1 MKKRILGIGLA
12 LMLLTVSAS
21 AAVLTDA
28 PGTPTQDR
36 AVALDARWEDEART
50 AYDLRELPADHLTVN
65 QAVDVYDF
73 VYEQGNRPVRWYP
86 EDTQKAIEAIISV
99 DPDTLHMTEFM
110 RLYAAEIVP
119 PADLEATMTL
129 TIDYQPGQLTV
140 VVLGDT
146 SDPANLVW
154 TPVKSRVTANGQ
166 VEFNVPQALMAQLQ
180 GEDFTQMYLDEEL
193 QLAEQMFPPPEAEE
207 VKRLLQSRAELSDVR
222 RAAAI
227 YKLQRYSYNGNGD
240 SYGVSSCDIQRFFRD
255 IWECSH
261 RLKDVALEN
270 KDFESIITTHNDP
283 QTTVYCDPP
292 YYEAERY
299 AVEFPR
305 SDHQRLHDVLAQHR
319 GFAMVSYNN
328 CDYIRRL
335 YEDFFIYEVERPNSQ
350 SKKKNDIYR
359 EYIMTNYDPR
369 VFASQMTIFGDY
381 SSDGKICRLVHI
393 PERPLRT

>member
-1 MKKRILGIGLA
+1 MKKRILGIGLV
-12 LMLLTVSAS
+12 LMLLTGSAS

-36 AVALDARWEDEART
+36 AVALDSRWEDEART

-110 RLYAAEIVP
+110 RLHAAEIVP

-154 TPVKSRVTANGQ
+154 TPVESRVIANGQ

-180 GEDFTQMYLDEEL
+180 GEDLLFSLLTVRQGARGTVEVETTEVPENLPSKQAGDTTRVVKTVTRNGQALPDDFKIAIVPETELIRREITMLGQFVTEQEQPALNWLPEEDQNRVRYLLGVDGEALIVSDYVPLITEDFRPTDGDAVGTLSFATPYSESQTIVTALGIPDKNADNADEIQNGKTQMKWSVQPAIVREGGVVDVVFD
-193 QLAEQMFPPPEAEE
+193 QLALIDMGTETGLLLMLSEPTAEE
-207 VKRLLQSRAELSDVR
+207 
-222 RAAAI
+222 
-227 YKLQRYSYNGNGD
+227 
-240 SYGVSSCDIQRFFRD
+240 
-255 IWECSH
+255 
-261 RLKDVALEN
+261 
-270 KDFESIITTHNDP
+270 
-283 QTTVYCDPP
+283 
-292 YYEAERY
+292 
-299 AVEFPR
+299 
-305 SDHQRLHDVLAQHR
+305 
-319 GFAMVSYNN
+319 
-328 CDYIRRL
+328 
-335 YEDFFIYEVERPNSQ
+335 
-350 SKKKNDIYR
+350 
-359 EYIMTNYDPR
+359 
-369 VFASQMTIFGDY
+369 
-381 SSDGKICRLVHI
+381 
-393 PERPLRT
+393 

>member
-1 MKKRILGIGLA
+1 MKKRILGICLA

-50 AYDLRELPADHLTVN
+50 AYDLCELPADHLTVN

-99 DPDTLHMTEFM
+99 DPDALYMTEFI
-110 RLYAAEIVP
+110 RLHAAEIVP

-154 TPVKSRVTANGQ
+154 TPVESRVIANGQ

-180 GEDFTQMYLDEEL
+180 GEDLLFSLLTVRQGARGTVEVETTEVPENLPSKQAGDTTRVVKTVTRDGQALPDDFKIAIVPETELIRREITMLGQFVTEQEQPALNWLPEEDQNRVRYLLGVDGEALIVSDYVPLITEDFRPTDGDAVGTLSFATPYSESQTIVTALGIPDKNADNADEIQNGKTQMKWSVQPAIVREGGVVDVVFD
-193 QLAEQMFPPPEAEE
+193 QLALIDMGTETGLLLMLSEPAAEE
-207 VKRLLQSRAELSDVR
+207 
-222 RAAAI
+222 
-227 YKLQRYSYNGNGD
+227 
-240 SYGVSSCDIQRFFRD
+240 
-255 IWECSH
+255 
-261 RLKDVALEN
+261 
-270 KDFESIITTHNDP
+270 
-283 QTTVYCDPP
+283 
-292 YYEAERY
+292 
-299 AVEFPR
+299 
-305 SDHQRLHDVLAQHR
+305 
-319 GFAMVSYNN
+319 
-328 CDYIRRL
+328 
-335 YEDFFIYEVERPNSQ
+335 
-350 SKKKNDIYR
+350 
-359 EYIMTNYDPR
+359 
-369 VFASQMTIFGDY
+369 
-381 SSDGKICRLVHI
+381 
-393 PERPLRT
+393 

>member
-99 DPDTLHMTEFM
+99 DPDALYMTEFM
-110 RLYAAEIVP
+110 RLHAAEIVP

-154 TPVKSRVTANGQ
+154 TPVESRVIANGQ

-180 GEDFTQMYLDEEL
+180 GEDLLFSLLTVRQGARGTVEVETTEVPENLPSKQAGDTTRVVKTVARNGQALPDDFKIAIVPETELIRREITMLGQFVTEQEQPALNWLPEEDQNRVRYLLGVDGEALIVSDYVPLITEDFRPTDGDAVGTLSFATPYSESQTIVTALGIPDKNADNADEIQNGKTQMKWSVQPAIVREGGVVDVVFD
-193 QLAEQMFPPPEAEE
+193 QLALIDMGTETGLLLMLSEPTAEE
-207 VKRLLQSRAELSDVR
+207 
-222 RAAAI
+222 
-227 YKLQRYSYNGNGD
+227 
-240 SYGVSSCDIQRFFRD
+240 
-255 IWECSH
+255 
-261 RLKDVALEN
+261 
-270 KDFESIITTHNDP
+270 
-283 QTTVYCDPP
+283 
-292 YYEAERY
+292 
-299 AVEFPR
+299 
-305 SDHQRLHDVLAQHR
+305 
-319 GFAMVSYNN
+319 
-328 CDYIRRL
+328 
-335 YEDFFIYEVERPNSQ
+335 
-350 SKKKNDIYR
+350 
-359 EYIMTNYDPR
+359 
-369 VFASQMTIFGDY
+369 
-381 SSDGKICRLVHI
+381 
-393 PERPLRT
+393 

>member
-99 DPDTLHMTEFM
+99 DPDALYMTEFM
-110 RLYAAEIVP
+110 RLHAAEIVP

-154 TPVKSRVTANGQ
+154 TPVESRVIANGQ

-180 GEDFTQMYLDEEL
+180 GEDLLFSLLTVRQGARGTVEVETTEVPENLPSKQAGDTTRVVKTVTRDGQALPDDFKIAIVPETELIRREITMLEQFVTEQEQPALNWLPEEDQNRVRYLLGVDGEALIVSDYVPLITEDFRPTDGDAVGTLSFATPYSESQTIVTALGIPDKNADNADEIQNGKTQMKWSVQPAIVREGGVVDVVFD
-193 QLAEQMFPPPEAEE
+193 QLALIDMGTETG
-207 VKRLLQSRAELSDVR
+207 LLLMLSEPT
-222 RAAAI
+222 A
-227 YKLQRYSYNGNGD
+227 K
-240 SYGVSSCDIQRFFRD
+240 
-255 IWECSH
+255 E
-261 RLKDVALEN
+261 
-270 KDFESIITTHNDP
+270 
-283 QTTVYCDPP
+283 
-292 YYEAERY
+292 
-299 AVEFPR
+299 
-305 SDHQRLHDVLAQHR
+305 
-319 GFAMVSYNN
+319 
-328 CDYIRRL
+328 
-335 YEDFFIYEVERPNSQ
+335 
-350 SKKKNDIYR
+350 
-359 EYIMTNYDPR
+359 
-369 VFASQMTIFGDY
+369 
-381 SSDGKICRLVHI
+381 
-393 PERPLRT
+393 

>member
-1 MKKRILGIGLA
+1 MKKRILGICLA

-86 EDTQKAIEAIISV
+86 EDTQKAIEAIISI
-99 DPDTLHMTEFM
+99 DPDALYMTEFM
-110 RLYAAEIVP
+110 RLHAAEIVP

-154 TPVKSRVTANGQ
+154 TPVESRVIANGQ

-180 GEDFTQMYLDEEL
+180 GEDLLFSLLTVRQGARGTVEVETTEVPENLPSKQAGDTTRVVKTVTRDGQALPDDFKIAIVPETELIRREITMLGQFVTEQEQPALNWLPEEDQNRVRYLLGVDGEALIVSDYVPLITEDFRPTDGDAVGTLSFATPYSESQTIVTALGIPDKNADNADEIQNGKTQMKWSVQPAIVREGGVVDVVFD
-193 QLAEQMFPPPEAEE
+193 QLALIDMGTETGLLLMLSEPTAEE
-207 VKRLLQSRAELSDVR
+207 
-222 RAAAI
+222 
-227 YKLQRYSYNGNGD
+227 
-240 SYGVSSCDIQRFFRD
+240 
-255 IWECSH
+255 
-261 RLKDVALEN
+261 
-270 KDFESIITTHNDP
+270 
-283 QTTVYCDPP
+283 
-292 YYEAERY
+292 
-299 AVEFPR
+299 
-305 SDHQRLHDVLAQHR
+305 
-319 GFAMVSYNN
+319 
-328 CDYIRRL
+328 
-335 YEDFFIYEVERPNSQ
+335 
-350 SKKKNDIYR
+350 
-359 EYIMTNYDPR
+359 
-369 VFASQMTIFGDY
+369 
-381 SSDGKICRLVHI
+381 
-393 PERPLRT
+393 

>member
-99 DPDTLHMTEFM
+99 DPDALYMTEFM
-110 RLYAAEIVP
+110 RLHAAEIVP

-154 TPVKSRVTANGQ
+154 TPVESRVIANGQ

-180 GEDFTQMYLDEEL
+180 GED
-193 QLAEQMFPPPEAEE
+193 
-207 VKRLLQSRAELSDVR
+207 LLFSLLTVR
-222 RAAAI
+222 QGAR
-227 YKLQRYSYNGNGD
+227 G
-240 SYGVSSCDIQRFFRD
+240 
-255 IWECSH
+255 
-261 RLKDVALEN
+261 
-270 KDFESIITTHNDP
+270 
-283 QTTVYCDPP
+283 TV
-292 YYEAERY
+292 
-299 AVEFPR
+299 
-305 SDHQRLHDVLAQHR
+305 
-319 GFAMVSYNN
+319 
-328 CDYIRRL
+328 
-335 YEDFFIYEVERPNSQ
+335 EVETTEVPENLP
-350 SKKKNDIYR
+350 SKQAGDP
-359 EYIMTNYDPR
+359 PR
-369 VFASQMTIFGDY
+369 VFKTVTRDGQALPEDFKIASGPETELIRREITMLGQFVTEQEQPALNWLPEEDQNRVRYLLGVDGEALIVSDYLPLITEDFRPTDGDAVGTLSFATPYSESQTIVTALGIPDKNADNADEIQNGKTQMKWSVQPAIVREGGVVDVVFDQLALIDMGTETGLLLML
-381 SSDGKICRLVHI
+381 SE
-393 PERPLRT
+393 PTAEE

>member
-1 MKKRILGIGLA
+1 MKKRILGIGLV
-12 LMLLTVSAS
+12 LMLLTGSAS

-99 DPDTLHMTEFM
+99 DPDALYMTEFM
-110 RLYAAEIVP
+110 RLHAAEIVP

-154 TPVKSRVTANGQ
+154 TTVESRVIANGQ

-180 GEDFTQMYLDEEL
+180 GEDLLFSLLTVRQGARGTVEVETTEVPENLPSKQAGDTTRVVKTVTRNGQALPDDFKIAIVPETELIRREITMLGQFVTEQEQPALNWLPEEDQNRVRYLLGVDGEALIVSDYVPLITEDFRPTDGDAVGTLSFATPYSEGQTIVTALGIPDENADNTDEIQNGKTQMKWSVQPAIVREGGVVDVVFD
-193 QLAEQMFPPPEAEE
+193 QLALIDMGTETGLLLMLSEPTAEE
-207 VKRLLQSRAELSDVR
+207 
-222 RAAAI
+222 
-227 YKLQRYSYNGNGD
+227 
-240 SYGVSSCDIQRFFRD
+240 
-255 IWECSH
+255 
-261 RLKDVALEN
+261 
-270 KDFESIITTHNDP
+270 
-283 QTTVYCDPP
+283 
-292 YYEAERY
+292 
-299 AVEFPR
+299 
-305 SDHQRLHDVLAQHR
+305 
-319 GFAMVSYNN
+319 
-328 CDYIRRL
+328 
-335 YEDFFIYEVERPNSQ
+335 
-350 SKKKNDIYR
+350 
-359 EYIMTNYDPR
+359 
-369 VFASQMTIFGDY
+369 
-381 SSDGKICRLVHI
+381 
-393 PERPLRT
+393 

>member
-1 MKKRILGIGLA
+1 MKKRILGICLA

-99 DPDTLHMTEFM
+99 DPDALYMTEFM
-110 RLYAAEIVP
+110 RLHAAEIVP

-154 TPVKSRVTANGQ
+154 TPVESRVIANGQ

-180 GEDFTQMYLDEEL
+180 GEDLLFSLLTVRQGARGTVEVETTEVPENLPSKQAGDTTRVVKTVTRDGQALPDDFKIAIVPETELIRREITMLGQFVTEQEQPALNWIPEEDQNRVRYLLGVDGEALIVSDYVPLITEDFRPTDGDAVGTLSFATPYSEGQTIVTALGIPDENADNADEIQNGKTQMKWSVQPAIVRKGGVVDVVFD
-193 QLAEQMFPPPEAEE
+193 QLALIDMGTETG
-207 VKRLLQSRAELSDVR
+207 LLLMLSEPT
-222 RAAAI
+222 A
-227 YKLQRYSYNGNGD
+227 K
-240 SYGVSSCDIQRFFRD
+240 
-255 IWECSH
+255 E
-261 RLKDVALEN
+261 
-270 KDFESIITTHNDP
+270 
-283 QTTVYCDPP
+283 
-292 YYEAERY
+292 
-299 AVEFPR
+299 
-305 SDHQRLHDVLAQHR
+305 
-319 GFAMVSYNN
+319 
-328 CDYIRRL
+328 
-335 YEDFFIYEVERPNSQ
+335 
-350 SKKKNDIYR
+350 
-359 EYIMTNYDPR
+359 
-369 VFASQMTIFGDY
+369 
-381 SSDGKICRLVHI
+381 
-393 PERPLRT
+393 

>member
-99 DPDTLHMTEFM
+99 DPDALYMTEFM
-110 RLYAAEIVP
+110 RLHAAEIVP

-154 TPVKSRVTANGQ
+154 TPVESRVIANGQ
-166 VEFNVPQALMAQLQ
+166 VEFDVPQALMAQLQ
-180 GEDFTQMYLDEEL
+180 GEDLLFSLLTVRQGARGTVEVETTEVPENLPSKQAGDTTRVVKTVTRDGQALPDDFKIAIVPETELIRREITMLGQFVTEQEQPALNWLPEEDQNRVRYLLGVDGEALIVSDYVPLITEDFRPTDGDAVGTLSFATPYSESQTIVTALGIPDKNADNADEIQNGKTQMKWSVQPAIVREGGVVDVVFD
-193 QLAEQMFPPPEAEE
+193 QLALIDMGTETGLLLMLSEPTAEE
-207 VKRLLQSRAELSDVR
+207 
-222 RAAAI
+222 
-227 YKLQRYSYNGNGD
+227 
-240 SYGVSSCDIQRFFRD
+240 
-255 IWECSH
+255 
-261 RLKDVALEN
+261 
-270 KDFESIITTHNDP
+270 
-283 QTTVYCDPP
+283 
-292 YYEAERY
+292 
-299 AVEFPR
+299 
-305 SDHQRLHDVLAQHR
+305 
-319 GFAMVSYNN
+319 
-328 CDYIRRL
+328 
-335 YEDFFIYEVERPNSQ
+335 
-350 SKKKNDIYR
+350 
-359 EYIMTNYDPR
+359 
-369 VFASQMTIFGDY
+369 
-381 SSDGKICRLVHI
+381 
-393 PERPLRT
+393 

>member
-1 MKKRILGIGLA
+1 MKKRILGIGLV
-12 LMLLTVSAS
+12 LMLLTGSAS

-99 DPDTLHMTEFM
+99 DPDALYMTEFM
-110 RLYAAEIVP
+110 RLHAAEIVP

-154 TPVKSRVTANGQ
+154 TPVESRVIANGQ

-180 GEDFTQMYLDEEL
+180 GEDLLFSLLTVRQGARGTVEVETTEVPEDLPSKQAGDTTRVVKTVTRNGQALPDDFKIAIVPETELIRREITMLGQFVTEQEQPALNWLPEEDQNRVRYLLGVDGEALIVSDYVPLITEDFRPTDGDAVGTLSFATPYSESQTIVTALGIPDKNADNADEIQNGKTQMKWSVQPAIVREGGVVDVVFD
-193 QLAEQMFPPPEAEE
+193 QLALIDMGTETGLLLMLSEPTAEE
-207 VKRLLQSRAELSDVR
+207 
-222 RAAAI
+222 
-227 YKLQRYSYNGNGD
+227 
-240 SYGVSSCDIQRFFRD
+240 
-255 IWECSH
+255 
-261 RLKDVALEN
+261 
-270 KDFESIITTHNDP
+270 
-283 QTTVYCDPP
+283 
-292 YYEAERY
+292 
-299 AVEFPR
+299 
-305 SDHQRLHDVLAQHR
+305 
-319 GFAMVSYNN
+319 
-328 CDYIRRL
+328 
-335 YEDFFIYEVERPNSQ
+335 
-350 SKKKNDIYR
+350 
-359 EYIMTNYDPR
+359 
-369 VFASQMTIFGDY
+369 
-381 SSDGKICRLVHI
+381 
-393 PERPLRT
+393 

>member
-1 MKKRILGIGLA
+1 MKKRILGICLA

-50 AYDLRELPADHLTVN
+50 VYDLRELPADHLTVN

-99 DPDTLHMTEFM
+99 DPDALYMTEFM
-110 RLYAAEIVP
+110 RLHAAEIVP

-154 TPVKSRVTANGQ
+154 TPVESRVIANGQ

-180 GEDFTQMYLDEEL
+180 GEDLLFSLLTVRQGARGTVEVETTEVPENLPSKQAGDTTRVVKTVTRDGQALPDDFKIAIVPETELIRREITMLGQFVTEQEQPALNWLPEEDQNRVRYLLGVDGEALIVSDYVPLITEDFRPTDGDAVGTLSFATPYSESQTIVTALGIPDKNADNADEIQNGKTQMKWSVQPAIVREGGVVDVVFD
-193 QLAEQMFPPPEAEE
+193 QLALIDMGTETG
-207 VKRLLQSRAELSDVR
+207 LLLMLSEPT
-222 RAAAI
+222 A
-227 YKLQRYSYNGNGD
+227 K
-240 SYGVSSCDIQRFFRD
+240 
-255 IWECSH
+255 E
-261 RLKDVALEN
+261 
-270 KDFESIITTHNDP
+270 
-283 QTTVYCDPP
+283 
-292 YYEAERY
+292 
-299 AVEFPR
+299 
-305 SDHQRLHDVLAQHR
+305 
-319 GFAMVSYNN
+319 
-328 CDYIRRL
+328 
-335 YEDFFIYEVERPNSQ
+335 
-350 SKKKNDIYR
+350 
-359 EYIMTNYDPR
+359 
-369 VFASQMTIFGDY
+369 
-381 SSDGKICRLVHI
+381 
-393 PERPLRT
+393 

>member
-50 AYDLRELPADHLTVN
+50 AYDLRELPADQLAVN

-86 EDTQKAIEAIISV
+86 EDTQKAIEAIISI

-110 RLYAAEIVP
+110 RLHAAEIVP

-154 TPVKSRVTANGQ
+154 TPVESRVIANGQ

-180 GEDFTQMYLDEEL
+180 GEDLLFSLLTVRQGARGTVEVETTEVPENLPSKQAGDTTRVIKTVTRDGQALPDDFKIAIVPETELIRREITLLGQFVTEQEQPALNWLPEEDQNRVRYLLGVDGKALIVSDYVPLITEDFRPTDGDAVGTLSFATPYSKGQTIVTALGIPDKNADNAGEIQNGKTQMKWSVQPAIVREGGVVDVVFD
-193 QLAEQMFPPPEAEE
+193 QLALIDMGTEAG
-207 VKRLLQSRAELSDVR
+207 LLLMLSEP
-222 RAAAI
+222 AA
-227 YKLQRYSYNGNGD
+227 K
-240 SYGVSSCDIQRFFRD
+240 
-255 IWECSH
+255 E
-261 RLKDVALEN
+261 
-270 KDFESIITTHNDP
+270 
-283 QTTVYCDPP
+283 
-292 YYEAERY
+292 
-299 AVEFPR
+299 
-305 SDHQRLHDVLAQHR
+305 
-319 GFAMVSYNN
+319 
-328 CDYIRRL
+328 
-335 YEDFFIYEVERPNSQ
+335 
-350 SKKKNDIYR
+350 
-359 EYIMTNYDPR
+359 
-369 VFASQMTIFGDY
+369 
-381 SSDGKICRLVHI
+381 
-393 PERPLRT
+393 

>member
-1 MKKRILGIGLA
+1 MKKRILGIVLA

-86 EDTQKAIEAIISV
+86 KDTQKAIEAIISV

-110 RLYAAEIVP
+110 RLHAAEIVP

-154 TPVKSRVTANGQ
+154 TPVESRVIANGQ

-180 GEDFTQMYLDEEL
+180 GEDLLFSLLTVRQGARGTVEVETTEVPENLPSKQAGDTTRVIKTVTRDGQALPDDFKIAIVPETELIRREITMLGQFVTEQEQPALNWLPEEDQNRVRYLLGVDGKALIVSDYVPLITEDFRPTDGDAVGTLSFATPYSKGQTIVTALGIPNKNADNADEIQNGKTQMKWSVQPAIVREGGVVDVVFD
-193 QLAEQMFPPPEAEE
+193 QLALIDMGTETGLLLMLSEPAAEE
-207 VKRLLQSRAELSDVR
+207 
-222 RAAAI
+222 
-227 YKLQRYSYNGNGD
+227 
-240 SYGVSSCDIQRFFRD
+240 
-255 IWECSH
+255 
-261 RLKDVALEN
+261 
-270 KDFESIITTHNDP
+270 
-283 QTTVYCDPP
+283 
-292 YYEAERY
+292 
-299 AVEFPR
+299 
-305 SDHQRLHDVLAQHR
+305 
-319 GFAMVSYNN
+319 
-328 CDYIRRL
+328 
-335 YEDFFIYEVERPNSQ
+335 
-350 SKKKNDIYR
+350 
-359 EYIMTNYDPR
+359 
-369 VFASQMTIFGDY
+369 
-381 SSDGKICRLVHI
+381 
-393 PERPLRT
+393 

>member
-1 MKKRILGIGLA
+1 MKKRILGICLA
-12 LMLLTVSAS
+12 LMLLTISAS

-99 DPDTLHMTEFM
+99 DPDALYMTEFM
-110 RLYAAEIVP
+110 RLHAAEIVP

-154 TPVKSRVTANGQ
+154 TPVESRVIANGQ

-180 GEDFTQMYLDEEL
+180 GEDLLFSLLTVRQGARGTVEVETTEVPENLPSKQAGDTTRVVKTVTRDGQALPDDFKIAIVPETELIRREITMLGQFVTEQEQPALNWLPEEDQNRVRYLLGVDGEALIVSDYVPLITEDFRPTDGDAVGTLSFATPYSESQTIVTALGIPDKSADNANEIQNGKTQMKWSVQPAIVREGGVVDVVFD
-193 QLAEQMFPPPEAEE
+193 QLALIDMGTETGLLLMLSEPTAEE
-207 VKRLLQSRAELSDVR
+207 
-222 RAAAI
+222 
-227 YKLQRYSYNGNGD
+227 
-240 SYGVSSCDIQRFFRD
+240 
-255 IWECSH
+255 
-261 RLKDVALEN
+261 
-270 KDFESIITTHNDP
+270 
-283 QTTVYCDPP
+283 
-292 YYEAERY
+292 
-299 AVEFPR
+299 
-305 SDHQRLHDVLAQHR
+305 
-319 GFAMVSYNN
+319 
-328 CDYIRRL
+328 
-335 YEDFFIYEVERPNSQ
+335 
-350 SKKKNDIYR
+350 
-359 EYIMTNYDPR
+359 
-369 VFASQMTIFGDY
+369 
-381 SSDGKICRLVHI
+381 
-393 PERPLRT
+393 

>member
-1 MKKRILGIGLA
+1 MKKRILGICLA
-12 LMLLTVSAS
+12 LMLLTDSAS

-99 DPDTLHMTEFM
+99 DPDALYMTEFM
-110 RLYAAEIVP
+110 RLHAAEIVP

-154 TPVKSRVTANGQ
+154 TPVESRVIANGQ

-180 GEDFTQMYLDEEL
+180 GEDLLFSLLTVRQGARGTVEVETTEVPENLPSKQAGDTTRVVKTVTRDGQALPDDFKIAIVPETELIRREITMLGQFVTEQEQPALNWLPEEDQNRVRYLLGVDGEALIVSDYVPLITEDFRPTDGDAVGTLSFATPYSESQTIVTALGIPDENADNADEIQNGKTQMKWSVQPAIVREGGVVDVVFD
-193 QLAEQMFPPPEAEE
+193 QLALIDMGTETGLLLMLSEPTAEE
-207 VKRLLQSRAELSDVR
+207 
-222 RAAAI
+222 
-227 YKLQRYSYNGNGD
+227 
-240 SYGVSSCDIQRFFRD
+240 
-255 IWECSH
+255 
-261 RLKDVALEN
+261 
-270 KDFESIITTHNDP
+270 
-283 QTTVYCDPP
+283 
-292 YYEAERY
+292 
-299 AVEFPR
+299 
-305 SDHQRLHDVLAQHR
+305 
-319 GFAMVSYNN
+319 
-328 CDYIRRL
+328 
-335 YEDFFIYEVERPNSQ
+335 
-350 SKKKNDIYR
+350 
-359 EYIMTNYDPR
+359 
-369 VFASQMTIFGDY
+369 
-381 SSDGKICRLVHI
+381 
-393 PERPLRT
+393 

>member
-1 MKKRILGIGLA
+1 MKKRILGIVLA

-36 AVALDARWEDEART
+36 AVALDARWEDEAQT

-110 RLYAAEIVP
+110 RLHAAEIVP

-154 TPVKSRVTANGQ
+154 TPVESRVIANGQ

-180 GEDFTQMYLDEEL
+180 GEDLLFSLLTVRQGARGTVEVETTEVPENLPSKQAGDTTRVIKTVTRDGQALPDDFKIAIVPETELIRREITMLGQFVTEQEQPALNWLPEEDQNRVRYLLGVDGKALIVSDYVPLITEDFRPTDGDAVGTLSFATPYSKGQTIVTALGIPNKNADNADEIQNGKTQMKWSVQPAIVREGGVVDVVFD
-193 QLAEQMFPPPEAEE
+193 QLALIDMGTEAG
-207 VKRLLQSRAELSDVR
+207 LLLMLSEP
-222 RAAAI
+222 AA
-227 YKLQRYSYNGNGD
+227 G
-240 SYGVSSCDIQRFFRD
+240 
-255 IWECSH
+255 E
-261 RLKDVALEN
+261 
-270 KDFESIITTHNDP
+270 
-283 QTTVYCDPP
+283 
-292 YYEAERY
+292 
-299 AVEFPR
+299 
-305 SDHQRLHDVLAQHR
+305 
-319 GFAMVSYNN
+319 
-328 CDYIRRL
+328 
-335 YEDFFIYEVERPNSQ
+335 
-350 SKKKNDIYR
+350 
-359 EYIMTNYDPR
+359 
-369 VFASQMTIFGDY
+369 
-381 SSDGKICRLVHI
+381 
-393 PERPLRT
+393 

>member
-1 MKKRILGIGLA
+1 MKKRILGIVLA

-36 AVALDARWEDEART
+36 AVALDARWEDEAQT

-110 RLYAAEIVP
+110 RLHAAEIVP

-154 TPVKSRVTANGQ
+154 TPVESRVIANGQ

-180 GEDFTQMYLDEEL
+180 GEDLLFSLLTVRQGARGTVEVETTEVPENLPSKQAGDTTRVVKTVTRDGQALPDDFKIAIVPETELIRREITMLGQFVTEQEQPALNWLPEEDQNRVRYLLGVDGEALIVSDYVPLITEGFRPTDGDAVGTLSFATPYSESQTIVTALGIPDKNADNADEIQNGKTQMKWSVQPAIVREGGVVDVVFD
-193 QLAEQMFPPPEAEE
+193 QLALIDMGTEAG
-207 VKRLLQSRAELSDVR
+207 LLLMLSEP
-222 RAAAI
+222 AA
-227 YKLQRYSYNGNGD
+227 G
-240 SYGVSSCDIQRFFRD
+240 
-255 IWECSH
+255 E
-261 RLKDVALEN
+261 
-270 KDFESIITTHNDP
+270 
-283 QTTVYCDPP
+283 
-292 YYEAERY
+292 
-299 AVEFPR
+299 
-305 SDHQRLHDVLAQHR
+305 
-319 GFAMVSYNN
+319 
-328 CDYIRRL
+328 
-335 YEDFFIYEVERPNSQ
+335 
-350 SKKKNDIYR
+350 
-359 EYIMTNYDPR
+359 
-369 VFASQMTIFGDY
+369 
-381 SSDGKICRLVHI
+381 
-393 PERPLRT
+393 

>member
-1 MKKRILGIGLA
+1 MKKRILGICLA

-99 DPDTLHMTEFM
+99 DPDALYMTEFM
-110 RLYAAEIVP
+110 RLHAAEIVP

-154 TPVKSRVTANGQ
+154 TPVESRVIANGQ

-180 GEDFTQMYLDEEL
+180 GEDLLFSLLTVRQGARGTVEVETTEVPENLPSKQAGDTTRVVKTVTRDGQALPDDFKIAIVPETELIRREITMLGQFVTEQKQPALNWLPEEDQNRVRYLLGVDGEALIVSDYVPLITEDFRPTDGDAVGTLSFATPYSEGQTIVTALGIPDENADNADEIQNGKTQMKWSVQPAIVRKGGVVDVVFD
-193 QLAEQMFPPPEAEE
+193 QLALIDMGTETG
-207 VKRLLQSRAELSDVR
+207 LLLMLSEPT
-222 RAAAI
+222 A
-227 YKLQRYSYNGNGD
+227 K
-240 SYGVSSCDIQRFFRD
+240 
-255 IWECSH
+255 E
-261 RLKDVALEN
+261 
-270 KDFESIITTHNDP
+270 
-283 QTTVYCDPP
+283 
-292 YYEAERY
+292 
-299 AVEFPR
+299 
-305 SDHQRLHDVLAQHR
+305 
-319 GFAMVSYNN
+319 
-328 CDYIRRL
+328 
-335 YEDFFIYEVERPNSQ
+335 
-350 SKKKNDIYR
+350 
-359 EYIMTNYDPR
+359 
-369 VFASQMTIFGDY
+369 
-381 SSDGKICRLVHI
+381 
-393 PERPLRT
+393 

>member
-1 MKKRILGIGLA
+1 MKKRILGICLA

-65 QAVDVYDF
+65 QAMDVYDF

-110 RLYAAEIVP
+110 RLHAAEIVP

-154 TPVKSRVTANGQ
+154 TPVESRVIANGQ

-180 GEDFTQMYLDEEL
+180 GEDLLFSLLTVREGARGTVEVETTEVPENLPSKQAGDTTRVVKTVTRNGQALPDDFKIAIVPETELIRREITMLEQFVTEQEQPALNWLPEEDQNRVRYLLGVDGEALIVSDYVPLITEDFRPTDGDAVGTLSFATPYSESQTIVTALGIPDKNADNADEIQNGKTQMKWSVQPAIVREGGVVDVVFD
-193 QLAEQMFPPPEAEE
+193 QLALIDMGTETG
-207 VKRLLQSRAELSDVR
+207 LLLMLSEPT
-222 RAAAI
+222 A
-227 YKLQRYSYNGNGD
+227 K
-240 SYGVSSCDIQRFFRD
+240 
-255 IWECSH
+255 E
-261 RLKDVALEN
+261 
-270 KDFESIITTHNDP
+270 
-283 QTTVYCDPP
+283 
-292 YYEAERY
+292 
-299 AVEFPR
+299 
-305 SDHQRLHDVLAQHR
+305 
-319 GFAMVSYNN
+319 
-328 CDYIRRL
+328 
-335 YEDFFIYEVERPNSQ
+335 
-350 SKKKNDIYR
+350 
-359 EYIMTNYDPR
+359 
-369 VFASQMTIFGDY
+369 
-381 SSDGKICRLVHI
+381 
-393 PERPLRT
+393 

>member
-1 MKKRILGIGLA
+1 MKKRILGICLA

-50 AYDLRELPADHLTVN
+50 AYDLRELPADQLAVN

-99 DPDTLHMTEFM
+99 DPDALYMTEFM
-110 RLYAAEIVP
+110 RLHAAEIVP

-154 TPVKSRVTANGQ
+154 TPVESRVIANGQ

-180 GEDFTQMYLDEEL
+180 GEDLLFSLLTVRQGARGTVEVETTEVPENLPSKQAGDTTRVVKTVTRNGQALPDDFKIAIVPETELIRREITMLGQFVTEQEQPALNWLPEEDQNRVRYLLGVDGEALIVSDYVPLITEDFRPTDGDAVGTLSFATPYSESQTIVTALGIPDKNADNADEIQNGKTQMKWSVQPAIVREGGVVDVVFD
-193 QLAEQMFPPPEAEE
+193 QLALIDMGTETG
-207 VKRLLQSRAELSDVR
+207 LLLMLSEPT
-222 RAAAI
+222 A
-227 YKLQRYSYNGNGD
+227 K
-240 SYGVSSCDIQRFFRD
+240 
-255 IWECSH
+255 E
-261 RLKDVALEN
+261 
-270 KDFESIITTHNDP
+270 
-283 QTTVYCDPP
+283 
-292 YYEAERY
+292 
-299 AVEFPR
+299 
-305 SDHQRLHDVLAQHR
+305 
-319 GFAMVSYNN
+319 
-328 CDYIRRL
+328 
-335 YEDFFIYEVERPNSQ
+335 
-350 SKKKNDIYR
+350 
-359 EYIMTNYDPR
+359 
-369 VFASQMTIFGDY
+369 
-381 SSDGKICRLVHI
+381 
-393 PERPLRT
+393 

>member
-1 MKKRILGIGLA
+1 MKKRILGICLA

-99 DPDTLHMTEFM
+99 DPDALYMTEFM
-110 RLYAAEIVP
+110 RLHAAEIVP

-154 TPVKSRVTANGQ
+154 TPVESRVIANGQ

-180 GEDFTQMYLDEEL
+180 GEDLLFSLLTVRQGARGTVEVETTEVPENLPSKQAGDTTRVVKTVTRDGQALPDDFKIAIVPETELIRREITMLGQFVTEQEQPALNWLPEEDQNRVRYLLGVDGEALIVSDYVPLITEDFRPTDGDAVGTLSFATPYSEGQTIVTALGIPDKNADNADEIQNGKTQMKWSVQPAIVRKGGVVDVVFD
-193 QLAEQMFPPPEAEE
+193 QLALIDMGTETG
-207 VKRLLQSRAELSDVR
+207 LLLMLSEPT
-222 RAAAI
+222 A
-227 YKLQRYSYNGNGD
+227 K
-240 SYGVSSCDIQRFFRD
+240 
-255 IWECSH
+255 E
-261 RLKDVALEN
+261 
-270 KDFESIITTHNDP
+270 
-283 QTTVYCDPP
+283 
-292 YYEAERY
+292 
-299 AVEFPR
+299 
-305 SDHQRLHDVLAQHR
+305 
-319 GFAMVSYNN
+319 
-328 CDYIRRL
+328 
-335 YEDFFIYEVERPNSQ
+335 
-350 SKKKNDIYR
+350 
-359 EYIMTNYDPR
+359 
-369 VFASQMTIFGDY
+369 
-381 SSDGKICRLVHI
+381 
-393 PERPLRT
+393 